1 MKIIIDT
8 NILLSAL
15 IKDSVT
21 RKILIEAEW
30 QFFYPQMSFHE
41 VRKHKDL
48 VLDKSGMKNEEY
60 IQVLNQLFQN
70 IELIPE
76 ESIYPSL
83 KEANDIIGKIDPDD
97 AVFLAAAL
105 GIPNSL
111 IWSDDSDFDK
121 QLKVKILKTKDVVKL
136 FYV

>member
-30 QFFYPQMSFHE
+30 QFFYPEMSFHE

-76 ESIYPSL
+76 ESIYPTL
-83 KEANDIIGKIDPDD
+83 KEANDIMGKIDPDD

-121 QLKVKILKTKDVVKL
+121 QLKVRVLKTKDVVKL
-136 FYV
+136 F